1 MQSSRYLRHLLTAA
15 VVLGIALHAYGRE
28 PHDSEEYQIEE
39 YRIYEAALAALDP
52 AADAGLRVAIYHRT
66 LNGSCG
72 KDAGNPVLV
81 KGCTFLWVK
90 PDKPSQVEQMLRKR
104 WRKFS
109 KSAWKDFLAKNRS
122 SVALHEPIKT
132 PWEHWLFGGEAPEV
146 NFGEPPAKIRETAAA
161 ADGGNAPAEAL
172 RGEERNADR
181 AIYVS
186 RVGINSKRTDAIL
199 YVLVFSYD
207 GSVAASGDYLRL
219 RAKQPKGKLRD
230 EDKREWYLA
239 GRVNYFS
246 GVKDSFASLAPAA
259 GKARQHAV
267 LSAELRPAAEK

>member
-1 MQSSRYLRHLLTAA
+1 MQSSRCLRHLLTAA
-15 VVLGIALHAYGRE
+15 VVLGIAVHAYGRE
-28 PHDSEEYQIEE
+28 PHDGAEYQIEE

-52 AADAGLRVAIYHRT
+52 AADASLRVAIYHRT

-90 PDKPSQVEQMLRKR
+90 PDKPAQVEQMLRKR

-132 PWEHWLFGGEAPEV
+132 PWEHWLFGGDAPEV
-146 NFGEPPAKIRETAAA
+146 NFGEPPAKVRETGAAA
-161 ADGGNAPAEAL
+161 GGGEAPAEAL

-181 AIYVS
+181 AIYLS

-219 RAKQPKGKLRD
+219 RAKQPKGKLGD
-230 EDKREWYLA
+230 GDKREWYLA
-239 GRVNYFS
+239 GRVNYFT
-246 GVKDSFASLAPAA
+246 GVKDSFASLAPAPR
-259 GKARQHAV
+259 KARQHAV
-267 LSAELRPAAEK
+267 LSAEK